1 MNQAHNIP
9 SINLA
14 KLLLVVGIVVSVV
27 VVNNTTP

>member
-1 MNQAHNIP
+1 MNQAHNIL